1 MINTIVNIKEISYEP
16 EEVDAAFVDSIR
28 TRGIAIPVRVNESD
42 HGYEC
47 QDGRKRLSAA
57 AILAAEDSKFSR
69 IPIMILNDF
78 KKAGSGFWGNTQNHH

>member
-1 MINTIVNIKEISYEP
+1 MINTIVDLDEISYEP
-16 EEVDAAFVDSIR
+16 VEVETAFVDSIR
-28 TRGIAIPVRVNESD
+28 IRGIAIPVRVNETD
-42 HGYEC
+42 NGYSC

-57 AILAAEDSKFSR
+57 AILSREDSRFIR